1 MSEHEYAF
9 DATFAAVVRVSAP
22 SEQSARDALGRLLDC
37 ASINVILFDLAA
49 KLRITE
55 VSVHTITMGIL
66 HFFLRS
72 MVRML
77 RSLHKNILA

>member
-37 ASINVILFDLAA
+37 ASINVILFDFSSEAA
-49 KLRITE
+49 NHGSIRSYYNDGHTPFLFEIDGKNVE
-55 VSVHTITMGIL
+55 VTT
-66 HFFLRS
+66 
-72 MVRML
+72 
-77 RSLHKNILA
+77 

>member
-37 ASINVILFDLAA
+37 ASINVILFNSAA

-55 VSVHTITMGIL
+55 VSIHTNDGHTP
-66 HFFLRS
+66 FLFEIDG
-72 MVRML
+72 
-77 RSLHKNILA
+77 KNVDVTT